1 MSKQSP
7 STVHNIVYNYLQF
20 SCATFSYIFS
30 GGAATSL
37 EDLVANC
44 VLLRVEG
51 VVAGPRVAKEAKLI
65 GNQGLEHL
73 FL

>member
-1 MSKQSP
+1 M
-7 STVHNIVYNYLQF
+7 
-20 SCATFSYIFS
+20 
-30 GGAATSL
+30 

-51 VVAGPRVAKEAKLI
+51 VVAGPCVAKEAKLI

-73 FL
+73 LL